1 MSVVTR
7 PGDAFEAFDV
17 LDAKRVLR
25 ARMRAVRRVIAS
37 DADERR
43 ARSDVIANRLV
54 QLVEQRTPGPRRVM
68 TYDALPGEVDLAVF
82 HDWCRAR
89 RIERFAPL
97 VDPEHRDALLVV
109 PGPLD
114 PGELDVV
121 VVPGVAFTATRH
133 RLGWGGPCC
142 GADGTTTG
150 DAAVTVPAAEYFVLG
165 DNPAASRD
173 SRRFGFVARSRIVGR
188 VLLRVWPPGSVGGR
202 PRLVPLAG

>member
-7 PGDAFEAFDV
+7 PGDALEAFDV

-37 DADERR
+37 DADERQ

-54 QLVEQRTPGPRRVM
+54 QLVEQRTPAPRRAM

-82 HDWCRAR
+82 HDWCHAR

-121 VVPGVAFTATRH
+121 VVPGVAFTANGH
-133 RLGWGGPCC
+133 RLGQGG
-142 GADGTTTG
+142 GHFD
-150 DAAVTVPAAEYFVLG
+150 
-165 DNPAASRD
+165 
-173 SRRFGFVARSRIVGR
+173 RFLPRLRSGC
-188 VLLRVWPPGSVGGR
+188 LRVGVCFR
-202 PRLVPLAG
+202 EQLVDDVPSEPHDVVLDAVVSDVDPAPDDPSA

>member
-7 PGDAFEAFDV
+7 PGDAIEAFDV

-54 QLVEQRTPGPRRVM
+54 QLVEQRTPAPRRVM

-82 HDWCRAR
+82 HDWCHAR

-121 VVPGVAFTATRH
+121 VVPGVAFTATGH
-133 RLGWGGPCC
+133 RLGQGG
-142 GADGTTTG
+142 GHFD
-150 DAAVTVPAAEYFVLG
+150 
-165 DNPAASRD
+165 
-173 SRRFGFVARSRIVGR
+173 RFLPRLRSGC
-188 VLLRVWPPGSVGGR
+188 LRVGVCYREQLVDDVPSEPHDVVLDAVVSDARPAPDGPPG
-202 PRLVPLAG
+202 